1 MSDFWL
7 FLILFFGGAI
17 AGFINMM
24 AGGGSVLTIG
34 AMILFGIEPTV
45 ANATNR
51 IGVLTGTLSGA
62 AAYKSEKFTDLKTSL
77 LLAACAIPG
86 AIVGAI
92 YSIRISNEQFQRALA
107 IVMILILISMF
118 LPKHKKSKETK
129 VGRFAIYPSMVAVGF
144 YGGFIQVGVGL
155 ILMAAFRHLMS
166 YDLLRVN
173 MHKVFVVLIYTI
185 PVLVVFGISGKI
197 NWVLA
202 IALSGGNAVGS
213 WISVKLS
220 LRKGGKFVKY
230 VLAVAVAVMAVKF
243 LFF

>member
-7 FLILFFGGAI
+7 FVMLFFGGAI

-24 AGGGSVLTIG
+24 AGGGSILTIG
-34 AMILFGIEPTV
+34 AMILFGVEPQV

-51 IGVLTGTLSGA
+51 IGVLTGTISGA
-62 AAYKSEKFTDLKTSL
+62 TAYKTEKFTDLKTSL

-86 AIVGAI
+86 AVIGAF
-92 YSIRISNEQFQRALA
+92 YSISISNEQFQKALA
-107 IVMILILISMF
+107 VVMILILVSMF
-118 LPKHKKSKETK
+118 LPKHKKEKESKITK
-129 VGRFAIYPSMVAVGF
+129 YAIYPVMVAIGF

-155 ILMAAFRHLMS
+155 ILMAAFRHLMA

-185 PVLVVFGISGKI
+185 PVLVIFGISGKI

-202 IALSGGNAVGS
+202 IALSAGNSIGCWV
-213 WISVKLS
+213 SVKLS
-220 LRKGGKFVKY
+220 LRKGEKFVRI
-230 VLAVAVAVMAVKF
+230 VLVAVVSLMAVKF